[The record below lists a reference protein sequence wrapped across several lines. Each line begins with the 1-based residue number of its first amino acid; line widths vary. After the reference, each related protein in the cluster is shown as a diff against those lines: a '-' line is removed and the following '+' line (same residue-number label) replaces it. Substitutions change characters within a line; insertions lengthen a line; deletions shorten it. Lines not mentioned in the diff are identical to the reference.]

1 VVSVTTRT
9 TGTDVRQF
17 RLPDVGEG
25 LTEAEVVA
33 WRVAVGDV
41 VEVNDVVVEIE
52 TAKSVVELP
61 SPHAG
66 RVVELHV
73 PVGTTA
79 RVGDPLLSIAP
90 LAGGAPENGDPGAD
104 TAGPATSG
112 RTTGSGS
119 TTGPAVDSAGVGRGP
134 AVLVGYGPGGTDD
147 PVRRRRRVP
156 HGAAHHAVNGAADDA
171 AAVRPP
177 RPVARAKPP
186 VRRLA
191 KDLGVDLT
199 RIAPSGPG
207 GRVTREDVLRSLE
220 GPRGPAQEGATG
232 AVRAANGL
240 PAPTAHSGDDGARA
254 VTRDDGDERVPVRGV
269 RKATA
274 AAMTASAFTAP
285 QVTEFLTVDATRSVA
300 LVDRL
305 RRHPA
310 FDGSRVTMSVLAAR
324 ALVAAVREFPDANA
338 SWDEAAGEI
347 VRHGRVHLGVATA
360 TPRGLL
366 VPRVRDAGSLTLPAL
381 AAAMTEVTAAA
392 RDGRASVA
400 DLSGSTVTLTNIGVF
415 GVDTGTPLL
424 NPGEA
429 VILCLGAVRRRPWEH
444 RGAVALRS
452 TVQLSMTLDHRIIDG
467 EVGSRVLARVGRIL
481 EDPRTELLLV

>member
-1 VVSVTTRT
+1 VVSVTAQA
-9 TGTDVRQF
+9 TGTGVRQF

-25 LTEAEVVA
+25 LTEAEVVT

-41 VEVNDVVVEIE
+41 VEINDVVVEIE

-79 RVGDPLLSIAP
+79 QVGDPLLSIAP
-90 LAGGAPENGDPGAD
+90 EGADADEDGAPA
-104 TAGPATSG
+104 AT
-112 RTTGSGS
+112 
-119 TTGPAVDSAGVGRGP
+119 PERGP
-134 AVLVGYGPGGTDD
+134 AVLVGYGPGTGAGGA
-147 PVRRRRRVP
+147 PVRRRRRAVD
-156 HGAAHHAVNGAADDA
+156 GAAQI
-171 AAVRPP
+171 PSP

-199 RIAPSGPG
+199 GIAPSGPG
-207 GRVTREDVLRSLE
+207 GRVTREDVVRSLQRDP
-220 GPRGPAQEGATG
+220 GPGPDGTPG
-232 AVRAANGL
+232 GV
-240 PAPTAHSGDDGARA
+240 PAPNGPPAPAAGPGDDAARPSA
-254 VTRDDGDERVPVRGV
+254 RSGEDGDERVPVRGV

-285 QVTEFLTVDATRSVA
+285 QVTEFLTVDVTRSVA

-310 FDGSRVTMSVLAAR
+310 FDGSRVTVSVLAAR

-452 TVQLSMTLDHRIIDG
+452 TVQLSMTFDHRIIDG

-481 EDPRTELLLV
+481 QDPRTELLLV

>member
-1 VVSVTTRT
+1 VVSVTAQA
-9 TGTDVRQF
+9 TDAEVRQF

-25 LTEAEVVA
+25 LTEAEIVA

-41 VEVNDVVVEIE
+41 VEINDVVVEIE

-61 SPHAG
+61 SPHGG

-79 RVGDPLLSIAP
+79 QVGDPLLSIGPVDADPSPDPAP
-90 LAGGAPENGDPGAD
+90 GPE
-104 TAGPATSG
+104 PA
-112 RTTGSGS
+112 S
-119 TTGPAVDSAGVGRGP
+119 TTTESSDTEPTSRGP
-134 AVLVGYGPGGTDD
+134 AVLVGYGPGNGGSEGTA
-147 PVRRRRRVP
+147 VRQRRRRIP
-156 HGAAHHAVNGAADDA
+156 GDDTTG
-171 AAVRPP
+171 RPP
-177 RPVARAKPP
+177 RPVVRAKPP

-191 KDLGVDLT
+191 KDLGVDLD
-199 RIAPSGPG
+199 RVAPSGPG
-207 GRVTREDVLRSLE
+207 GRVTREDVLRVLE
-220 GPRGPAQEGATG
+220 PATAATPAAVPGPTG
-232 AVRAANGL
+232 VVV
-240 PAPTAHSGDDGARA
+240 APTPVAAG
-254 VTRDDGDERVPVRGV
+254 DDGDERIPVRGV

-285 QVTEFLTVDATRSVA
+285 QVTEFLTVDVTRSVA

-310 FDGSRVTMSVLAAR
+310 FDGSRVTVSLLAAR

-338 SWDEAAGEI
+338 SWDDAAGEI

-415 GVDTGTPLL
+415 GIDTGTPLL

-429 VILCLGAVRRRPWEH
+429 VIFCLGAVRRRPWEH
-444 RGAVALRS
+444 KGAVALRS
-452 TVQLSMTLDHRIIDG
+452 TVQLSMTFDHRILDG

-481 EDPRTELLLV
+481 QDPRTELLLV

>member
-1 VVSVTTRT
+1 
-9 TGTDVRQF
+9 
-17 RLPDVGEG
+17 
-25 LTEAEVVA
+25 
-33 WRVAVGDV
+33 
-41 VEVNDVVVEIE
+41 
-52 TAKSVVELP
+52 
-61 SPHAG
+61 
-66 RVVELHV
+66 
-73 PVGTTA
+73 
-79 RVGDPLLSIAP
+79 
-90 LAGGAPENGDPGAD
+90 
-104 TAGPATSG
+104 
-112 RTTGSGS
+112 
-119 TTGPAVDSAGVGRGP
+119 
-134 AVLVGYGPGGTDD
+134 VLVGYGPGDGEGDGA

-156 HGAAHHAVNGAADDA
+156 GDDA
-171 AAVRPP
+171 TARPP
-177 RPVARAKPP
+177 RPVVRAKPP

-199 RIAPSGPG
+199 RVRPSGPG
-207 GRVTREDVLRSLE
+207 GRVTREDVLRTLE
-220 GPRGPAQEGATG
+220 RPPD
-232 AVRAANGL
+232 AAAPTPTVT
-240 PAPTAHSGDDGARA
+240 PAPARPTDDS
-254 VTRDDGDERVPVRGV
+254 DERVPVRGV

-274 AAMTASAFTAP
+274 AAMTASALTAP

-310 FDGSRVTMSVLAAR
+310 FDGSRVTVSVLAAR
-324 ALVAAVREFPDANA
+324 ALVAAVRQFPDANA

-347 VRHGRVHLGVATA
+347 VRHGRVHLGIATA

-366 VPRVRDAGSLTLPAL
+366 VPKVRDAGSLTLPAL

-392 RDGRASVA
+392 RDGRASVEN
-400 DLSGSTVTLTNIGVF
+400 LTGGTVTLTNIGVF

-452 TVQLSMTLDHRIIDG
+452 TVQLSMTFDHRIIDG
-467 EVGSRVLARVGRIL
+467 EVGSRVLARVGRVL

>member
-1 VVSVTTRT
+1 MTE
-9 TGTDVRQF
+9 TGVRQF

-41 VEVNDVVVEIE
+41 VEINDVVVEIE

-66 RVVELHV
+66 RVAELHV

-79 RVGDPLLSIAP
+79 QVGDPLLSIGPIGSESSAGQEPAP
-90 LAGGAPENGDPGAD
+90 AQEAGAGAGDEARAGSAD
-104 TAGPATSG
+104 TAPAT
-112 RTTGSGS
+112 
-119 TTGPAVDSAGVGRGP
+119 RGP
-134 AVLVGYGPGGTDD
+134 AVLVGYGPGNGGGEGAA
-147 PVRRRRRVP
+147 VRRRRRAP
-156 HGAAHHAVNGAADDA
+156 GGDA
-171 AAVRPP
+171 TARPP
-177 RPVARAKPP
+177 RSVVRAKPP

-199 RIAPSGPG
+199 RVAPSGPE
-207 GRVTREDVLRSLE
+207 GRVTRQDVLRVVE
-220 GPRGPAQEGATG
+220 PAADPARVPAHAE
-232 AVRAANGL
+232 VRIE
-240 PAPTAHSGDDGARA
+240 APAHSAVSAHDGGEQVIHRSFDAE
-254 VTRDDGDERVPVRGV
+254 DERVPVRGV
-269 RKATA
+269 RKAMA

-285 QVTEFLTVDATRSVA
+285 QVTEFLTVDVTRSIA

-305 RRHPA
+305 RRHPT
-310 FDGSRVTMSVLAAR
+310 FDGSRVTVSLLAAR

-347 VRHGRVHLGVATA
+347 VRHGRVHLGIATA

-366 VPRVRDAGSLTLPAL
+366 VPRVRDAGALTLPGL
-381 AAAMTEVTAAA
+381 AAAMTEVTRAA
-392 RDGRASVA
+392 REGRAGVE
-400 DLSGSTVTLTNIGVF
+400 DLTGSTVTLTNIGVF
-415 GVDTGTPLL
+415 GVDSGTPLL

-444 RGAVALRS
+444 RGGVALRS
-452 TVQLSMTLDHRIIDG
+452 TVELSITFDHRILDG

>member
-1 VVSVTTRT
+1 V
-9 TGTDVRQF
+9 
-17 RLPDVGEG
+17 
-25 LTEAEVVA
+25 
-33 WRVAVGDV
+33 
-41 VEVNDVVVEIE
+41 
-52 TAKSVVELP
+52 
-61 SPHAG
+61 
-66 RVVELHV
+66 
-73 PVGTTA
+73 
-79 RVGDPLLSIAP
+79 
-90 LAGGAPENGDPGAD
+90 
-104 TAGPATSG
+104 
-112 RTTGSGS
+112 
-119 TTGPAVDSAGVGRGP
+119 
-134 AVLVGYGPGGTDD
+134 
-147 PVRRRRRVP
+147 
-156 HGAAHHAVNGAADDA
+156 
-171 AAVRPP
+171 
-177 RPVARAKPP
+177 RAKPP

-199 RIAPSGPG
+199 RIAPSGPE
-207 GRVTREDVLRSLE
+207 GRVTREDVLRMLAPVTE
-220 GPRGPAQEGATG
+220 RAPATGPAPAE
-232 AVRAANGL
+232 VPS
-240 PAPTAHSGDDGARA
+240 PAPIPGSATS
-254 VTRDDGDERVPVRGV
+254 DGDERIPVRGV

-285 QVTEFLTVDATRSVA
+285 QVTEFLTVDVTRSVA

-310 FDGSRVTMSVLAAR
+310 FDGARVTVSLLAAR

-366 VPRVRDAGSLTLPAL
+366 VPRVRDAGSLTLPTL

-415 GVDTGTPLL
+415 GMDTGTPLL

-452 TVQLSMTLDHRIIDG
+452 TVQLSMTFDHRIIDG
-467 EVGSRVLARVGRIL
+467 EVGSRVLARVGGIL
-481 EDPRTELLLV
+481 ENPRTELLLV